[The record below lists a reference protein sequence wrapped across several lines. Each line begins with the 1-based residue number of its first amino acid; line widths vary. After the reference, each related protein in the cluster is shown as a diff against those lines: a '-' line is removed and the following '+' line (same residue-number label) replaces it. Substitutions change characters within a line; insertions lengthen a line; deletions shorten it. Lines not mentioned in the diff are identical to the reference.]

1 MDTPFEESNL
11 AHIGSDEDKAA
22 REAAAK
28 LEMNWEGCGQ
38 AEGIEIWRV
47 ENKRDENGN
56 PDFGIEVWPKKD
68 YGDFYRGDS
77 YIVLRTQK
85 DADEGGFLWDIYF
98 WIGSESSQDE
108 YGVAAYKANELDD
121 LLGDAPVQHRETEG
135 YESMEFLDLFPK
147 GVKYLEGGIA
157 SGFRTIKEGDSDV
170 KLPTRLFQVRRC
182 AGRNQP
188 ARSYGNPVSTASL
201 NDGDAF
207 VLDTGDKIYTWYG
220 SESSPFEKQKAANVA
235 SSMVESRH
243 GHATL
248 ITDVASSSDE
258 DQIAFFEALGGSPS
272 DTIAPASSV
281 TDDDV
286 QGEEKKTSMYILSDN
301 DSHLEVTQ
309 VETPSKSQLATE
321 AVAMM
326 DIGTHI
332 VIWIGKGSSKREQSQ
347 VMCMVGTYLKNQQ
360 RQKNTRVTRVLEG
373 QERRCGI
380 WSKVF

>member
-1 MDTPFEESNL
+1 M
-11 AHIGSDEDKAA
+11 
-22 REAAAK
+22 
-28 LEMNWEGCGQ
+28 
-38 AEGIEIWRV
+38 
-47 ENKRDENGN
+47 
-56 PDFGIEVWPKKD
+56 
-68 YGDFYRGDS
+68 
-77 YIVLRTQK
+77 RTQK